1 METIVRILRGHAAR
15 HIYVVVAVMLALLLR
30 VALAEHSIT
39 LPTYVTFYPVVFLA
53 ALLGGIS
60 EGILA
65 TTLSALLADYFL
77 LEPVGSFAIHS
88 TSDMVGMV
96 IFCVSGVTVSVITG
110 LYQRS
115 REKRVASKIEAAT
128 LNDLGKTEKAAVLSE
143 AVPIG
148 RELDRAEDQ
157 SRLPALDQ
165 ARFRALLRGTVAFP
179 FIAASG
185 QTHHSINE
193 GRLGLRHRHSSPQQS
208 CFSILLAR

>member
-115 REKRVASKIEAAT
+115 REKRVASKIEAAI
-128 LNDLGKTEKAAVLSE
+128 LND
-143 AVPIG
+143 
-148 RELDRAEDQ
+148 
-157 SRLPALDQ
+157 
-165 ARFRALLRGTVAFP
+165 
-179 FIAASG
+179 
-185 QTHHSINE
+185 
-193 GRLGLRHRHSSPQQS
+193 
-208 CFSILLAR
+208 